1 MFGGMRVAAHFRR
14 TTRPTLRTV
23 GLLALG
29 EHRAIEA
36 WNTHTSLR
44 RAVWLVWFLVVANPL
59 NAEEEKF
66 EFGTSVKCHVWLGSG
81 ETEPESDQL
90 DPPDLVRFVA
100 LATTRDWSFQL

>member
-1 MFGGMRVAAHFRR
+1 MEYSHFIAACCVVSMVPCRR
-14 TTRPTLRTV
+14 EST
-23 GLLALG
+23 
-29 EHRAIEA
+29 
-36 WNTHTSLR
+36 
-44 RAVWLVWFLVVANPL
+44 L

-81 ETEPESDQL
+81 ETETESDQL